1 MTRITIIGA
10 GFGALTALR
19 ELRRHKVDAE
29 ITVIAPRPALH
40 YLPGSIWIPA
50 RLRDAR
56 RLTIPLERYF
66 ARHGAN
72 YVQAAVTGLE
82 NGGRTVVSEAGK
94 HENDQLVIAA
104 GGKFIRK
111 LPGIEHAHIPC
122 EGIPVAEAIA
132 SRLEGLSGGTI
143 AIGFASNPNEQGA
156 MRGGPMFE
164 YLFIIDT
171 LLRRQGR
178 RDKFKLVFFSPAARP
193 GQRLGEKAVDGLLKE
208 MTRRGIETRLGAKMV
223 RFEEKK
229 VVTEAGE
236 FDADLILFMPG
247 ITGLPWF
254 GEAGLPLSPGGMIR
268 ADSKCRV
275 DGMENVWVVG
285 DSGSYP
291 GPDWLPKQAHQ
302 ADLQAHAAAANIA
315 EILAGKAPSHDFK
328 SELICIVDSLDS
340 GILVYRTEKTSIVTP
355 RMRIFHWAKRLFEGH
370 YLRAFR

>member
-19 ELRRHKVDAE
+19 ELRRRKVDAE

-50 RLRDAR
+50 GLRDAAG
-56 RLTIPLERYF
+56 LSIPLERYF
-66 ARHGAN
+66 ARHGAT

-82 NGGRTVVSEAGK
+82 EGGRVVVSEAGR
-94 HENDQLVIAA
+94 HENDQLIIAA

-111 LPGIEHAHIPC
+111 LPGIEHAHVPC
-122 EGIPVAEAIA
+122 EGLNVAEDVAA
-132 SRLEGLSGGTI
+132 RLSGLSGGTI
-143 AIGFASNPNEQGA
+143 AVGFASNPNEQGA

-178 RDKFKLVFFSPAARP
+178 RDRFKLVFFSPAERP
-193 GQRLGEKAVDGLLKE
+193 GQRLGDKAVDGLLAE
-208 MTRRGIETRLGAKMV
+208 MSRRGIETRLGAKLV
-223 RFEEKK
+223 RFEERS
-229 VVTEAGE
+229 VVTEAGA
-236 FDADLILFMPG
+236 FAADLILFMPG
-247 ITGLPWF
+247 LTGLPWF
-254 GEAGLPLSPGGMIR
+254 AGAGLPLSPGGMIK
-268 ADSKCRV
+268 ADTKCRV
-275 DGMENVWVVG
+275 EGMPGVWVVG

-315 EILAGKAPSHDFK
+315 ATLAGKAPSHDFK
-328 SELICIVDSLDS
+328 VELICIIDSLDS
-340 GILVYRTEKTSIVTP
+340 GILVYRTERTSIVTP
-355 RMRIFHWAKRLFEGH
+355 RWRLFHWAKRLFERH
-370 YLRAFR
+370 YLRVFR